1 MAGGTQKA
9 RVCFVAPN
17 NYNVLAARDDLQHIG
32 GAEVQRAL
40 IARELARRGHDIRF
54 VTWDHGQPD
63 GVAHDGIR
71 VFKTCP
77 PAAGLPGIRFLHP
90 RWTSLWAAMARADAD
105 VYYQRTAGAESGQ
118 VALWCRRKG
127 RRFVFAVAQ
136 EAECDGRL
144 GGLRNRRER
153 WLYRYALRHADVIV
167 AQTETQRRMLA
178 EYVGRAARVI
188 RSCAPEPEVPA
199 ERPSLTERLA
209 ARRILWVG
217 RTGYPKRPEMLLELA
232 RLTADCHFDV
242 VGIPTDTDAKHRDLI
257 RAFENT
263 ANVTLH
269 GFVPHGRVGAYYDGA
284 AAVICTSVWEGFPNT
299 FLEAWSR
306 GVPTIST
313 VDPDAIIQGQGV
325 GALATSPEAMRD
337 AIRDLL
343 ASPDRWSECAA
354 RARRYFQAHHTVR
367 VAGDAY
373 ETLLA
378 DLLPPGFLTRS
389 PAGGGGATPAP
400 RNAPA

>member
-40 IARELARRGHDIRF
+40 IAKELARRGHDIRF

-144 GGLRNRRER
+144 GGLRSRRER

-178 EYVGRAARVI
+178 EYVGRDARVI

-242 VGIPTDTDAKHRDLI
+242 VGIPTHTDAKHRDLI
-257 RAFENT
+257 RAFDNT

-269 GFVPHGRVGAYYDGA
+269 GFVPHARVGACYDRA
-284 AAVICTSVWEGFPNT
+284 TALVCTSVWEGFPNT

-306 GVPTIST
+306 GIPTVST
-313 VDPDAIIQGQGV
+313 VDPDRIIQGQGL
-325 GALATSPEAMRD
+325 GTLATSPEAMRA
-337 AIRDLL
+337 AIRELL
-343 ASPDRWSECAA
+343 GSPDRWADCAA
-354 RARRYFQAHHTVR
+354 RARQYFRAHHTVR
-367 VAGDAY
+367 AAGDAY
-373 ETLLA
+373 ELLLT
-378 DLLPPGFLTRS
+378 DL
-389 PAGGGGATPAP
+389 ATAS
-400 RNAPA
+400 